1 MAQRQDGEP
10 LKQKLSILYTHQ
22 DFVVVDK
29 PAGILVHS
37 NPRFPNEYPLVQR
50 LRNQLGQHVY
60 PVHRL
65 DRQTSG
71 CLIFALRS
79 EPVSSLAQ
87 SLKEGKK
94 SYWAFVRGAFP
105 YDDDVI
111 VESPIKTKRGNYL
124 PAKSTVRCIARCTEP
139 RSSILSVE
147 PSTGRR
153 HQVRRHVRDLH
164 HPILHDGDHGDS
176 RVNRMWKK
184 QFGLS
189 RLALHCYSITLC
201 YQEKVMSFFSPLHG
215 DLADVFRKIPWWEEA
230 VLREPRLEIKSL

>member
-1 MAQRQDGEP
+1 MKKE
-10 LKQKLSILYTHQ
+10 LSILFEHK

-29 PAGILVHS
+29 PAGILVHA
-37 NPRFPNEYPLVQR
+37 NPRFPNEYPILQR

-79 EPVSSLAQ
+79 EPVATLSESLRN
-87 SLKEGKK
+87 GTK

-105 YDDDVI
+105 NDNVVFI
-111 VESPIKTKRGNYL
+111 ETPVKTERGNYL
-124 PAKSTVRCIARCTEP
+124 SAKSKVQCIAKCSQP
-139 RSSILSVE
+139 RSSLLCVE
-147 PSTGRR
+147 PITGRR

-176 RVNRMWKK
+176 RVNREWKK

-189 RLALHCYSITLC
+189 RLALHCYSITLR
-201 YQEKVMSFFSPLHG
+201 YQEEALSFFSPLHD
-215 DLADVFRKIPWWEEA
+215 DLANVFSQISWWKEA
-230 VLREPRLEIKSL
+230 VNKEPRLEIKAL

>member
-1 MAQRQDGEP
+1 MHQELP
-10 LKQKLSILYTHQ
+10 ILYTHPS
-22 DFVVVDK
+22 FVVVDK
-29 PAGILVHS
+29 PAGVLVHS
-37 NPRFPNEYPLVQR
+37 NPRFPREFPILQR

-71 CLIFALRS
+71 CLIFALKAEYVS
-79 EPVSSLAQ
+79 ELAE
-87 SLKEGKK
+87 SLKRGTK
-94 SYWAFVRGAFP
+94 SYWAFVRGAFRSN
-105 YDDDVI
+105 DI
-111 VESPIKTKRGNYL
+111 VSIETPIKSHRGTYL
-124 PAKSTVRCIARCTEP
+124 PAKSKIQCIAKGTNP
-139 RSSILSVE
+139 RSSLLRVE
-147 PSTGRR
+147 PMTGRR

-201 YQEKVMSFFSPLHG
+201 YQEEVLSIFSPLHN
-215 DLADVFRKIPWWEEA
+215 DLSVIFQQIPWWKDA
-230 VLREPRLEIKSL
+230 VQNEPLLEIKGA

>member
-1 MAQRQDGEP
+1 MKKE
-10 LKQKLSILYTHQ
+10 LSILYTHE
-22 DFVVVDK
+22 DFVVIDK

-37 NPRFPNEYPLVQR
+37 NPRFPNEYPLLQR
-50 LRNQLGQHVY
+50 LRNQLGHHVY

-71 CLIFALRS
+71 CLIFAVRP
-79 EPVSSLAQ
+79 EPVALLADA
-87 SLKEGKK
+87 LKNGIK

-105 YDDDVI
+105 HDDVVTI
-111 VESPIKTKRGNYL
+111 ETPIKTHRGNYL
-124 PAKSTVRCIARCTEP
+124 AAKSTIYCIAKCTEP
-139 RSSILSVE
+139 RSSLLCVQ
-147 PSTGRR
+147 PVTGRR

-176 RVNRMWKK
+176 RVNRVWKK

-201 YQEKVMSFFSPLHG
+201 YQDEELSFFSPLHD
-215 DLADVFRKIPWWEEA
+215 DLTNVFRQIPWWKEA
-230 VLREPRLEIKSL
+230 VRNEPRLEIKAL

>member
-1 MAQRQDGEP
+1 M
-10 LKQKLSILYTHQ
+10 YTHQ
-22 DFVVVDK
+22 DFVVIDK

-37 NPRFPNEYPLVQR
+37 NPRFPNEYPILQR

-71 CLIFALRS
+71 CLIFALQPD
-79 EPVSSLAQ
+79 PVSYLSQALRA
-87 SLKEGKK
+87 GTK

-105 YDDDVI
+105 YDDAITIETPV
-111 VESPIKTKRGNYL
+111 KTKRGNYL
-124 PAKSTVRCIARCTEP
+124 PAKSTVRCIAKCTNP
-139 RSSILSVE
+139 RSSLLCVE
-147 PSTGRR
+147 PVTGRH

-189 RLALHCYSITLC
+189 RLALHCYSITLY
-201 YQEKVMSFFSPLHG
+201 YQEEEFSFFSPLHD
-215 DLADVFRKIPWWEEA
+215 DLAAVFCKIPLWKEA
-230 VLREPRLEIKSL
+230 VTKEARLEIKAL